1 MSEDENIEIIE
12 IIKIV
17 IIGESSVGKT
27 SIISQ
32 FVDNIFQEELIS
44 TVGGLFNQKTM
55 KCVDLN
61 KIIKLEIW
69 DTAGQERYRSVTK
82 MFYKDAD
89 VAVLVYDIT
98 NQKSFKA
105 LQNYWVEQVQES
117 SLKET
122 ILVLAANK
130 SDLTENEQVD
140 ESEARDYS
148 KEINAIFFVVSAK
161 NSSSINDLF
170 KEIVKK
176 KTGSKNVIIIE
187 DNEDSVFQFKKIRKE
202 SISLN
207 KAKAKK
213 KKIGCC

>member
-1 MSEDENIEIIE
+1 MSEDENIE

-32 FVDNIFQEELIS
+32 FADNIFQEELIS
-44 TVGGLFNQKTM
+44 TVGGSFNQKTM

-105 LQNYWVEQVQES
+105 LQNYWVEQV
-117 SLKET
+117 
-122 ILVLAANK
+122 
-130 SDLTENEQVD
+130 
-140 ESEARDYS
+140 
-148 KEINAIFFVVSAK
+148 
-161 NSSSINDLF
+161 
-170 KEIVKK
+170 
-176 KTGSKNVIIIE
+176 
-187 DNEDSVFQFKKIRKE
+187 
-202 SISLN
+202 
-207 KAKAKK
+207 
-213 KKIGCC
+213 

>member
-1 MSEDENIEIIE
+1 
-12 IIKIV
+12 
-17 IIGESSVGKT
+17 
-27 SIISQ
+27 
-32 FVDNIFQEELIS
+32 
-44 TVGGLFNQKTM
+44 
-55 KCVDLN
+55 
-61 KIIKLEIW
+61 
-69 DTAGQERYRSVTK
+69 